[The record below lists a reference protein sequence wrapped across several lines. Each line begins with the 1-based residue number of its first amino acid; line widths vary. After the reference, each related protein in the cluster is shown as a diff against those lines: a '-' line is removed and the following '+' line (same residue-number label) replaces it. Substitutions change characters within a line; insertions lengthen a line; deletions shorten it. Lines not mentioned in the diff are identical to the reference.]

1 MPGDKPRLNMFNSVS
16 LDGYFTD
23 SSNDMSWAHAGGD
36 DTEFQEFVAGNAKGA
51 GALVFGRVTYEMM
64 ASFWPT
70 PMAAQAMPEVAA
82 GMNRAAK
89 YVFSRNLKTTDWVN
103 STVLHG
109 DPVTEIVKLKS
120 AGGSSLTVLGS
131 GSIVKQLAAAGLID
145 DYQLMVCPV
154 ILGSGRTLFDGIP
167 GRPTLK
173 LANSRAF
180 KNGKVFLHYT
190 V

>member
-1 MPGDKPRLNMFNSVS
+1 MPAGKPRLNMFNSVS

-23 SSNDMSWAHAGGD
+23 SHNDMSWAHAGGD
-36 DTEFQEFVAGNAKGA
+36 SDEFQEFVAGNASGA
-51 GALVFGRVTYEMM
+51 ATLVFGRVTYEMM
-64 ASFWPT
+64 AGFWPT
-70 PMAAQAMPEVAA
+70 PMAAKQMPEVAA
-82 GMNRAAK
+82 GMNKAQK
-89 YVFSRNLKTTDWVN
+89 YVFSRNLKKADWAN
-103 STVLHG
+103 TTVLNG
-109 DPVTEIVKLKS
+109 DPVSEIAKLKR
-120 AGGSSLTVLGS
+120 GGALTLLGS

-180 KNGKVFLHYT
+180 DNGKVFLHYT

>member
-1 MPGDKPRLNMFNSVS
+1 MPRLNMFNSVS

-23 SSNDMSWAHAGGD
+23 ASNDMSWAHAGGD
-36 DTEFQEFVAGNAKGA
+36 SDEFQEFVAGNASGA
-51 GALVFGRVTYEMM
+51 SALVFGRVTYELM

-70 PMAAQAMPEVAA
+70 PAAAAQMPAVAA

-89 YVFSRNLKTTDWVN
+89 YVFSRSLKKPDWAN

-109 DPVTEIVKLKS
+109 DPVQEIAKLKR
-120 AGGSSLTVLGS
+120 ADGPGLTILGS
-131 GSIVKQLAAAGLID
+131 GSIVKQLAAANLID